1 MMSYVFFTADRI
13 FGDELFDSKQFG
25 MDAIIAV
32 GGDVRVA
39 GMPCQ
44 NRKKEGRQYFA
55 LRRGVVALIAQ
66 RTIVNPPSI
75 AR

>member
-25 MDAIIAV
+25 MDAIIIAD

-39 GMPCQ
+39 ECPAKIER
-44 NRKKEGRQYFA
+44 RKVASTSRFA
-55 LRRGVVALIAQ
+55 EALLL
-66 RTIVNPPSI
+66 
-75 AR
+75 